1 MPMAAGGAHPLAIAL
16 ALVVL
21 VAPARV
27 AAACTNN
34 TVNGKLQWPAYS
46 NFVVLAT
53 ATQDCGFKNNTPC
66 NSCYLYRTYS
76 QPAAGAGKLW
86 SFSTPGKPGVPPN
99 ASTVV
104 KYDHILVMPARGC
117 RGVEEWRTTKC
128 GREDSWDQAWSLV
141 RATQAKRTKAFAIN
155 ATKRRTMHQVHSEE
169 WAECLLRCKTEC
181 QSKAGIKCP

>member
-1 MPMAAGGAHPLAIAL
+1 MAAGGAHPLAIAL

-128 GREDSWDQAWSLV
+128 GREDSW
-141 RATQAKRTKAFAIN
+141 
-155 ATKRRTMHQVHSEE
+155 
-169 WAECLLRCKTEC
+169 
-181 QSKAGIKCP
+181 